1 MEHDSDSDG
10 EGQSF
15 TGSYTV
21 STDDNGMPA
30 AVNIL
35 KPQIDLIFSE
45 VQKNLP
51 TIDFDS
57 SDVSVCKLDSWSLA
71 LFVYDLNFS
80 ALFSL
85 LGDLG

>member
-1 MEHDSDSDG
+1 MNGKDIKPEEDS
-10 EGQSF
+10 EGQGQAVGGASPMSF
-15 TGSYTV
+15 GGV
-21 STDDNGMPA
+21 STDTDGKPT

-57 SDVSVCKLDSWSLA
+57 VSDVSISYFTVTNSFIS
-71 LFVYDLNFS
+71 FTTIN
-80 ALFSL
+80 
-85 LGDLG
+85 